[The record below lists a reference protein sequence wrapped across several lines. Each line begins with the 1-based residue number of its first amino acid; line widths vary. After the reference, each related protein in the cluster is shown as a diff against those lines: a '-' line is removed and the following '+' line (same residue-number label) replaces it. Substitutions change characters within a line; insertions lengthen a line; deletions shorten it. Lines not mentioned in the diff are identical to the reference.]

1 MVKRK
6 FYVFMAI
13 ISGLIFSLA
22 VFFYLNYGSGASSQ
36 ELKPLV
42 VAAADISSRSI
53 LKADQLQI
61 KQVPLSGYPQGGAST
76 VKELTG
82 RVLLVDVSQ
91 GDVLLSPMLGDPYQK
106 TGSSS
111 GASADSFSLTVP
123 SGKRAVAIPVD
134 LVGSV
139 SYKVKAG
146 DHVDVLI
153 TMDIKDSQGNQRTI
167 TSLAAQD
174 VLVLNTG
181 ETILKEGETAENP
194 GSYILA
200 LSVSQSMSITL
211 GGEKGSIRLL
221 LRNPANK
228 ETYTEAPIDPNVYT
242 NANYFNHYK

>member
-1 MVKRK
+1 VKRK

-36 ELKPLV
+36 DLKPLV

-61 KQVPLSGYPQGGAST
+61 KQVPLSAYPQGGAST

-91 GDVLLSPMLGDPYQK
+91 GDVLLSPMLGDPYQ

-139 SYKVKAG
+139 SYKVKPG
-146 DHVDVLI
+146 DHVDILI

-181 ETILKEGETAENP
+181 DTILKEGETAENP
-194 GSYILA
+194 GSYVLA
-200 LSVSQSMSITL
+200 MSVSQSMAVTL
-211 GGEKGSIRLL
+211 GSEKGSIRLL

-242 NANYFNHYK
+242 NADYFSHYK